1 MKKFICTICAFAA
14 VLAVGCSKESLENSQ
29 SKYEVVVNMDKGSF
43 GDDTRA
49 PRADW
54 EDGDV
59 VYVVFNGDVG
69 EDEKYLVLT
78 YNRGTWSS
86 EWIGTTPE
94 VIAAK
99 QTKTFSVGYMNVAA
113 ADSTPY
119 YWDVNYSYCVFSNI
133 VDGVCVML
141 CNNGTYT
148 VSGNTITLNITMVP
162 ECAQITV
169 RYLNIYEG
177 WTLCCDKIMSLGGF
191 SISSRGVSVS
201 HREYNDP
208 LLGFLYDD
216 GVSASFY
223 GSPDASASSF
233 VFTLSNGEKK
243 YTRTFTGKTLMK
255 FGKR

>member
-1 MKKFICTICAFAA
+1 
-14 VLAVGCSKESLENSQ
+14 
-29 SKYEVVVNMDKGSF
+29 
-43 GDDTRA
+43 
-49 PRADW
+49 
-54 EDGDV
+54 
-59 VYVVFNGDVG
+59 
-69 EDEKYLVLT
+69 
-78 YNRGTWSS
+78 
-86 EWIGTTPE
+86 
-94 VIAAK
+94 
-99 QTKTFSVGYMNVAA
+99 
-113 ADSTPY
+113 
-119 YWDVNYSYCVFSNI
+119 
-133 VDGVCVML
+133 ML

-243 YTRTFTGKTLMK
+243 YTRTFTGKTLSNGDAIIMNGP
-255 FGKR
+255 FNSNGTRNEVWEEVE